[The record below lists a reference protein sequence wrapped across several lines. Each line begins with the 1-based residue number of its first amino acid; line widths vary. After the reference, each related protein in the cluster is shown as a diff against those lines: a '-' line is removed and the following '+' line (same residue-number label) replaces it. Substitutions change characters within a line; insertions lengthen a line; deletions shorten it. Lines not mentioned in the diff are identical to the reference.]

1 VKVDGFRVARLT
13 ANDAPELQNLFE
25 RCGDFFELCEGGPAR
40 PDAALKE
47 LTQVPERFTLDDLF
61 VFGFRREQLDGV
73 VALLRE
79 PLKEATWWIG
89 LLLLDPAAR
98 GVGAGTRIF
107 EATREWLAASGA
119 QTIYIGVVVHN
130 EAARRFWLARG
141 FEELNVQEY
150 TTQYGLTTEIVVMRR
165 TVE

>member
-13 ANDAPELQNLFE
+13 AADAPELQNLFE
-25 RCGDFFELCEGGPAR
+25 RARDFFEMCEGGPPR
-40 PDAALKE
+40 PDAALLE
-47 LTQVPERFTLDDLF
+47 LTQVPEPFALDDLA
-61 VFGFRREQLDGV
+61 VFGFWREELDGV

-79 PLKEATWWIG
+79 PRKEASWWIG

-98 GVGAGTRIF
+98 GAGAGTRIF

-130 EAARRFWLARG
+130 EPARRFWLARG
-141 FEELNVQEY
+141 FEELDVQEY
-150 TTQYGLTTEIVVMRR
+150 TTSHGFTTQVVVMRFQQA
-165 TVE
+165 